1 MTFNDVR
8 DLTEHLKLLGYPDFF
23 PMSALYTPYGSAA
36 SFKIVANALNWLAA
50 RLEPGTT
57 LSGGTDSEAERVILI
72 RAASEFFITKAG
84 IKVNPRKLYA
94 SSVASAKE
102 LLKITSVLIHAPNDV
117 KTQEDE
123 VKSINEI
130 DLSDRI
136 EDLRRVR
143 ELSTELT
150 NRGASLYDLL
160 GKEPLNKETREH
172 QANRPME
179 LSSVEHAL
187 VSSFSAM
194 QNKVQSAKTYLEQ
207 SREEVTNLNSRLQ
220 RKQQEL
226 DRSKQ
231 RLLALQKVRPSYLE
245 EFEKLEEELNGL
257 FDTYLTRHR
266 TVDALKVSLANR
278 DTNIEASL
286 ESQIQ
291 RNATEN
297 SMTVLPEGLLDSD
310 DEEED
315 NMMRLKDD
323 VAKGREETSRKE
335 PEASVTRKQ
344 SANRLRIRTGAINR
358 GERRVIGAMGGTT
371 ARENRFDSSLG
382 SDETDSELDM
392 QDFDGDDIPTDDD
405 DSESL
410 TNLARDG
417 AKSVRQDQSDED
429 F

>member
-36 SFKIVANALNWLAA
+36 SFKIVASVVNWLAV
-50 RLEPGTT
+50 RLEPGT
-57 LSGGTDSEAERVILI
+57 LLPGGTETEAERVLFI
-72 RAASEFFITKAG
+72 RSASEFFITKVG

-102 LLKITSVLIHAPNDV
+102 LLKITSVLIHAPNDI

-123 VKSINEI
+123 VKSVNEI
-130 DLSDRI
+130 DVSDRI
-136 EDLRRVR
+136 EDLRKVR
-143 ELSTELT
+143 DLSTELT
-150 NRGASLYDLL
+150 NRGASLFDLL

-187 VSSFSAM
+187 VSSFTTL
-194 QNKVQSAKTYLEQ
+194 QNKVQSAKSNLEQ
-207 SREEVTNLNSRLQ
+207 SRVEVSNLNSRLQ

-257 FDTYLTRHR
+257 FDIYLTRHR
-266 TVDALKVSLANR
+266 TVDALKISLTNR
-278 DTNIEASL
+278 DSSIEASL
-286 ESQIQ
+286 ESPIQ
-291 RNATEN
+291 RNAEN

-310 DEEED
+310 DDEED
-315 NMMRLKDD
+315 NMIRLKDD
-323 VAKGREETSRKE
+323 SEKVQETTRKE
-335 PEASVTRKQ
+335 PENVMTRKQ

-358 GERRVIGAMGGTT
+358 GERRVIGAMGGGTM
-371 ARENRFDSSLG
+371 AREPRFDSSLG
-382 SDETDSELDM
+382 TDDSDSELDM
-392 QDFDGDDIPTDDD
+392 QDFDGDEIPSDDD
-405 DSESL
+405 DSVSL
-410 TNLARDG
+410 TNLTKEG
-417 AKSVRQDQSDED
+417 AKTVRQDQSDED

>member
-8 DLTEHLKLLGYPDFF
+8 DLTEHLKLLGYPEFF
-23 PMSALYTPYGSAA
+23 PMSALYTPYGSIAG
-36 SFKIVANALNWLAA
+36 FKI
-50 RLEPGTT
+50 
-57 LSGGTDSEAERVILI
+57 
-72 RAASEFFITKAG
+72 ITKAG
-84 IKVNPRKLYA
+84 IKINPRKLYA

-102 LLKITSVLIHAPNDV
+102 LLKITSVLIQAPSDV

-123 VKSINEI
+123 MKTLNEI

-187 VSSFSAM
+187 VSSFSTL
-194 QNKVQSAKTYLEQ
+194 QSKSQSAKTYLEQ
-207 SREEVTNLNSRLQ
+207 TRDEVTNLNSRLQ

-257 FDTYLTRHR
+257 FDIYLTRHR
-266 TVDALKVSLANR
+266 TVDALKSALTNR
-278 DTNIEASL
+278 DSTIEASL
-286 ESQIQ
+286 GSPIQ
-291 RNATEN
+291 RTAAES

-315 NMMRLKDD
+315 NMMRLKD
-323 VAKGREETSRKE
+323 ETPKARDEITRKE
-335 PEASVTRKQ
+335 PETSMARKQ

-358 GERRVIGAMGGTT
+358 GERRIIGAMGGTT
-371 ARENRFDSSLG
+371 NRENRFDSSLE
-382 SDETDSELDM
+382 DDTDSELDM
-392 QDFDGDDIPTDDD
+392 QDFDGEELLEI
-405 DSESL
+405 
-410 TNLARDG
+410 NYG
-417 AKSVRQDQSDED
+417 

>member
-8 DLTEHLKLLGYPDFF
+8 DLTEHLKLLGYPEFF
-23 PMSALYTPYGSAA
+23 PMSALYTPYGSIAG
-36 SFKIVANALNWLAA
+36 FKIVANVLNWLAA

-57 LSGGTDSEAERVILI
+57 LPGGTESEAERVLLI

-84 IKVNPRKLYA
+84 IKINPRKLYA

-102 LLKITSVLIHAPNDV
+102 LLKITSVLIQAPSDV

-123 VKSINEI
+123 MKTLNEI

-187 VSSFSAM
+187 VSSFSTL
-194 QNKVQSAKTYLEQ
+194 QSKSQSAKTYLEQ
-207 SREEVTNLNSRLQ
+207 TRDEVTNLNSRLQ

-257 FDTYLTRHR
+257 FDIYLTRHR
-266 TVDALKVSLANR
+266 TVDALKSALANR
-278 DTNIEASL
+278 DSTIEASL
-286 ESQIQ
+286 GSPIQ
-291 RNATEN
+291 RTAAES

-315 NMMRLKDD
+315 NMMRLKDETPK
-323 VAKGREETSRKE
+323 AREEITRKE
-335 PEASVTRKQ
+335 PETSVARKQ

-358 GERRVIGAMGGTT
+358 GERRIIGAMGGTT
-371 ARENRFDSSLG
+371 NRENRFDSSLE
-382 SDETDSELDM
+382 DDTDSELDM

-405 DSESL
+405 ESESL
-410 TNLARDG
+410 ANLTREG
-417 AKSVRQDQSDED
+417 AKSVRPDQSDED

>member
-23 PMSALYTPYGSAA
+23 PMSALYTPYGSAS
-36 SFKIVANALNWLAA
+36 SFKIVASVLNWLAA
-50 RLEPGTT
+50 RLEPGTI
-57 LSGGTDSEAERVILI
+57 LLGGTETEAERVLLI

-117 KTQEDE
+117 KAQEDE
-123 VKSINEI
+123 VKSANEI
-130 DLSDRI
+130 DLSDKI

-187 VSSFSAM
+187 VSSFASM
-194 QNKVQSAKTYLEQ
+194 QGKVQSAKSYLEQ

-226 DRSKQ
+226 DRSRQ

-257 FDTYLTRHR
+257 FDIYLTRHR
-266 TVDALKVSLANR
+266 SVDALKNSLGNR
-278 DTNIEASL
+278 DSSIEAAL
-286 ESQIQ
+286 ESPQQ
-291 RNATEN
+291 RNAAEN

-323 VAKGREETSRKE
+323 VAKGRDETARKE
-335 PEASVTRKQ
+335 PEIVARKQ
-344 SANRLRIRTGAINR
+344 SANRLRIRTGAMNR

-382 SDETDSELDM
+382 SDDTDSELDM
-392 QDFDGDDIPTDDD
+392 QDFDGDEIPSDDD
-405 DSESL
+405 DSDSL
-410 TNLARDG
+410 ANLAREG

>member
-72 RAASEFFITKAG
+72 RAASEFFVILSVMFSPSLVIDYRILFQITKAG

-117 KTQEDE
+117 KAQEDE

-150 NRGASLYDLL
+150 NRGATLYDLL
-160 GKEPLNKETREH
+160 GKEPLNK
-172 QANRPME
+172 
-179 LSSVEHAL
+179 
-187 VSSFSAM
+187 
-194 QNKVQSAKTYLEQ
+194 
-207 SREEVTNLNSRLQ
+207 

-286 ESQIQ
+286 ESPIQ

-323 VAKGREETSRKE
+323 VTKGREETSRKE